1 MPEFKSVLY
10 VVVGLVALSAF
21 MATGISIVG
30 AFFQIPFSEELVKAF
45 IESFKAGLAGLVGLL
60 AGAASQSKKPS

>member
-10 VVVGLVALSAF
+10 VVVGLVVFSAF

-30 AFFQIPFSEELVKAF
+30 AFFQIPFSEELVEAF
-45 IESFKAGLAGLVGLL
+45 IESFKAGLAALVGLL
-60 AGAASQSKKPS
+60 AGAVSQSQKAP